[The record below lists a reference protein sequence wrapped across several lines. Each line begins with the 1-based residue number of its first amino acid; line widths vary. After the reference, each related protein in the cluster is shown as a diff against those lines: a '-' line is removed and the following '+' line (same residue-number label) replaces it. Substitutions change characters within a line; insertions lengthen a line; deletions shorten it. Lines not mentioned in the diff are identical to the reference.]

1 LSLEIIRGIE
11 NFTDRKDPVVA
22 TIGTFDGVH
31 LGHQAILKRVA
42 AAALIGN
49 MQPVAITFEPHPR
62 VLVTPDSPPLL
73 LTCLNE
79 KIRLFS
85 QFFDGTLLIL
95 KFDKDLMNLTAER
108 FAEKYL
114 VEKINLGRL
123 IVGYDHAFGK
133 GRSGTINDLMGLSRK
148 HHFELEIV
156 DPVIVDGRPI
166 SSTRIRRLIAEHK
179 LSQAVDLLGH
189 PYPLSGKVIKG
200 IMLGKK
206 IGFPTANIEYSRR
219 KLLPQ
224 DGVYSC
230 HIEFGSNRHD
240 GMLFIGHNNFNP
252 KGDRS
257 VEVNIFDFD
266 GEIYGEELFCYP
278 EVFIRENRKYEETS
292 QLVEQ
297 LKHDKKRVLML
308 KK

>member
-1 LSLEIIRGIE
+1 LSLEIIKGIE
-11 NFTDRKDPVVA
+11 NFVGRDDRVVA
-22 TIGTFDGVH
+22 TIGTFDGLH
-31 LGHQAILKRVA
+31 LGHQAILEQVA
-42 AAALIGN
+42 AAASPGS
-49 MQPVAITFEPHPR
+49 MRPVAVTFEPHPR
-62 VLVTPDSPPLL
+62 VLVTPDAPPPL

-79 KIRLFS
+79 KTRLFS

-95 KFDKDLMNLTAER
+95 KFDETLMNLTAEE
-108 FAEKYL
+108 FAKKYL
-114 VEKINLGRL
+114 VEKINLGKL

-133 GRSGTINDLMGLSRK
+133 DRSGTINDLMGLSRR
-148 HHFELEIV
+148 HGFELDIV

-179 LSQAVDLLGH
+179 LSQALDLLGH

-219 KLLPQ
+219 KLLPK

-230 HIEFGSNRHD
+230 RVELDSQQYD

-252 KGDRS
+252 KGDKS
-257 VEVNIFDFD
+257 VEVNIFNFD
-266 GEIYGEELFCYP
+266 KDIYGEELFCYP
-278 EVFIRENRKYEETS
+278 QIFIRESRKYKETS